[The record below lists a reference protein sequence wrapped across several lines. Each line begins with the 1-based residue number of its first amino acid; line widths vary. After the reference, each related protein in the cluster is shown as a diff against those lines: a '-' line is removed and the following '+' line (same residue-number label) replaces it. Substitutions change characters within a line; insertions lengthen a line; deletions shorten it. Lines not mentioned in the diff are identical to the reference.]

1 MITKKYY
8 TDEKLTAKQ
17 YVNMAL
23 ESMIS
28 IWREQQAGLLE
39 TDDDL
44 MNDENLEN
52 AFYFTWVDL
61 HDLREMTLRERKEVL
76 RIYNNQIERLLKI
89 VS

>member
-1 MITKKYY
+1 MITKKDY

-44 MNDENLEN
+44 MNDEN
-52 AFYFTWVDL
+52 
-61 HDLREMTLRERKEVL
+61 
-76 RIYNNQIERLLKI
+76 
-89 VS
+89 

>member
-1 MITKKYY
+1 MITKKDY

-39 TDDDL
+39 TESSRTAACDGIQFL
-44 MNDENLEN
+44 S
-52 AFYFTWVDL
+52 TSG
-61 HDLREMTLRERKEVL
+61 TLTGKFSLYGV
-76 RIYNNQIERLLKI
+76 KT
-89 VS
+89 